1 MLLIRSTRLLEI
13 FTPESCTI
21 KKESGITE
29 GKGLLFSADESLAVL
44 AGRPHVSRAIVVRM
58 LQTVR
63 TMLRLLSFGRPGG
76 GCRYLRGQRTMRLE
90 LHKKKTIRAAH
101 TRDFGRISDA
111 YPNRR
116 CPLSLDSG
124 GSSVVQKWKTD

>member
-76 GCRYLRGQRTMRLE
+76 GCGYLRRQRTMRLE
-90 LHKKKTIRAAH
+90 LHKKQDDPGRVHET
-101 TRDFGRISDA
+101 FGISHA
-111 YPNRR
+111 YPNR
-116 CPLSLDSG
+116 LNQLH
-124 GSSVVQKWKTD
+124 